1 MVGGWAVTARGRGGG
16 HAAGAPHLAGRSAR
30 VLAEALG
37 RELAAADLREVVDDA
52 LEVARREGGLPRE
65 QLREGGHRAAVR
77 VDRAAV
83 EARRLE

>member
-1 MVGGWAVTARGRGGG
+1 MGGDGERAGRGG

-52 LEVARREGGLPRE
+52 LEVARREGGLP
-65 QLREGGHRAAVR
+65 
-77 VDRAAV
+77 
-83 EARRLE
+83 